1 MVVHMSEIGIFTAL
15 PGVLNVP
22 ALQSLTLAILL
33 FFIGQKVTQQSALLR
48 RYSIPE
54 PVVGGFLCACVVGA
68 AYLALDLRIEFDL
81 DARETLLLYFFAA
94 IGLKSDLRTLRE
106 GGRPVLWLLGLASA
120 FIVLQNL
127 VGMGV
132 AGLFGL
138 DPRAGL
144 MTGSIALTGGIGTT
158 LAWGPEFVTRLGIAN
173 AVELGL
179 ASNMVGLLVACT
191 IGGPVASYLMRRHG
205 LSGGVGAL
213 DVGVTSEH
221 SVVPLDYMGVL
232 RALLWLNLALLLGEV
247 ITPLCHRMGLQLP
260 MFVGCLVGGIL
271 LRNLLGRWLVGGSGE
286 TQHWKGTR
294 QGLALISDI
303 CLGLFLTM
311 ALMGLQ
317 LWMLGGVLGFVLTVL
332 VLQVALTVAFTLWVV
347 FRCMGR
353 DYEAAVIC
361 SGFGGIA
368 LGSTATAMAN
378 MTAVTQRHGAAHRA
392 FIVMPLV
399 CGFFIDIVNALVIQ
413 LLIR

>member
-1 MVVHMSEIGIFTAL
+1 MEMFAAL
-15 PGVLNVP
+15 PETLNVP
-22 ALQSLTLAILL
+22 AFQSFTLAILL
-33 FFIGQKVTQQSALLR
+33 FFIGQKVSQRSTLLR

-68 AYLALDLRIEFDL
+68 AYLALGVRIAFDL
-81 DARETLLLYFFAA
+81 DVREMLLLYFFAA
-94 IGLKSDLRTLRE
+94 IGLKSDLRTLRD
-106 GGRPVLWLLGLASA
+106 GGRPVLWLLGLASV
-120 FIVLQNL
+120 FILLQNL
-127 VGMGV
+127 LGMGV

-144 MTGSIALTGGIGTT
+144 MTGSISLTGGIGTT
-158 LAWGPEFVTRLGIAN
+158 LAWGPEFVTRLGISN
-173 AVELGL
+173 AVELGM
-179 ASNMVGLLVACT
+179 ASNMVGLFVACT

-205 LSGGVGAL
+205 LNGGVGTL
-213 DVGVTSEH
+213 DVGVKAEQAS
-221 SVVPLDYMGVL
+221 VPLDYMGVL
-232 RALLWLNLALLLGEV
+232 RALLWLNLALMLGEV
-247 ITPLCHRMGLQLP
+247 ITPLFHQAGLQLP
-260 MFVGCLVGGIL
+260 MFVGCLLSGML
-271 LRNLLGRWLVGGSGE
+271 LRNLLGRWMVGGPGNSQYWQGI
-286 TQHWKGTR
+286 R

-311 ALMGLQ
+311 ALMGVQ
-317 LWMLGGVLGFVLTVL
+317 LWMLNGVLGFVLSVL

-347 FRCMGR
+347 FRCMGS

-361 SGFGGIA
+361 AGFGGIA

-413 LLIR
+413 WMLR